1 MMTHSLDLNYVTGEE
16 IHAGDRVSFGGH
28 PALIMAVIARGEYMP
43 PFIADDWAD
52 YRCGF
57 LLRTDDGQL
66 YMYDYADEDIRFLS
80 RTVPS
85 AYTEARKK

>member
-1 MMTHSLDLNYVTGEE
+1 MTHSLDLNYVTGEE

-28 PALIMAVIARGEYMP
+28 PALVVAVIGRGEYTP

-52 YRCGF
+52 YRRGF

-80 RTVPS
+80 RTVASDS
-85 AYTEARKK
+85 AEARKE